1 VNPRFA
7 TLATVLA
14 LLAACT
20 PADQPPTVHIA
31 DSSAMVPT
39 NPIFHWTEAVRA
51 DLERA
56 GFRTQMFGS
65 STLGSDIE
73 REEQT
78 MLGLLQINISSGEDV
93 MRYSDLLRTL
103 RLPFLFDHAGQL
115 RCLLKETDLLA
126 RANAETEPHG
136 LTVLG
141 IVFAGGM
148 SGLFTT
154 DVAVK
159 TPADLAGLRIRALD
173 RTQVLSLAAIGAS
186 PVKIPWE
193 EIQAALQ
200 TGIASGYLN
209 PPGIALQFS
218 HDRDLRHFLALDVYP
233 GFRFVTASTKWL
245 RGLSPSE
252 RAALEDSVAR
262 ASSANY
268 IHVQAKQAEDLARL
282 ATKGV
287 EVVRPDPGIRA
298 DFAARAAGA
307 WDALAD
313 PDSVAQVRALVSRHC
328 GEAA

>member
-1 VNPRFA
+1 MTFRFGPL
-7 TLATVLA
+7 LAGLA
-14 LLAACT
+14 LLSACM
-20 PADQPPTVHIA
+20 PSNQPPAVHIA
-31 DSSAMVPT
+31 DSTAMVPT

-56 GFRTQMFGS
+56 GFRTRVFGS

-103 RLPFLFDHAGQL
+103 RLPFLFDNPGQL
-115 RCLLKETDLLA
+115 RCLLDGTDLLA

-141 IVFAGGM
+141 VVFVGGM

-154 DVAVK
+154 DVAV
-159 TPADLAGLRIRALD
+159 TSPTDLAGLRIRALD
-173 RTQVLSLAAIGAS
+173 RTQVLSLAAMGAS

-245 RGLSPSE
+245 KGLSPAE
-252 RAALEDSVAR
+252 RASIEESIAR
-262 ASSANY
+262 ASSANFAR
-268 IHVQAKQAEDLARL
+268 VQAKQAEDLARL
-282 ATKGV
+282 KAKGV
-287 EVVRPDPGIRA
+287 RVVQPDAGVRA
-298 DFAARAAGA
+298 DFAAQAAGA
-307 WDALAD
+307 YDELAD
-313 PDSVAQVRALVSRHC
+313 PAAVAQVRALVVRHC
-328 GEAA
+328 RAVA